1 MAKLT
6 AKKDVSFLTLLCA
19 AVYFVSYVSRI
30 NLGAVLV
37 EVVNSGFADKKTA
50 ALALTVC
57 SVTYGAGQLISG
69 YLGDK
74 FKPQNIIFIGF
85 FITAAMNVCVAVAGR
100 GALLVGIW
108 AVNGFA
114 QALMWPPLVKILSAR
129 LDSDA
134 YKKACVKV
142 SWGSSF
148 GTVAVYLCAPV
159 VIKALS
165 VRAVFV
171 VSGLLA
177 FAMAFV
183 WKCIFEKYKPF
194 NTACG
199 ESVATKVSEPTGET
213 VKFDVFSATL
223 LAFIMFAIVLQGA
236 LRDGVTNWTPSYISD
251 MFKLDSSVS
260 ILTGVIL
267 PVFSVVSFSVTSF
280 INRKLIKNEM
290 LCSAAIFGTGAVA
303 ALLLVCIGD
312 KSVILSLLLLALL
325 VGCMHGVNLILVC
338 MVPAHFLK
346 YGKVSF
352 VSGLINSSTYVG
364 AAVSTYAIAVFTD
377 AFGWSK
383 TITLWSVI
391 AVSGALV
398 CLLLCKRW
406 LKFKNDEQSSKA

>member
-1 MAKLT
+1 MSKLIN
-6 AKKDVSFLTLLCA
+6 KKDINFLTLLCA

-57 SVTYGAGQLISG
+57 SITYGAGQLISG

-85 FITAAMNVCVAVAGR
+85 FITAAMNIFVGTLSK
-100 GALLVGIW
+100 GALLVALW

-129 LDSDA
+129 LDDES

-148 GTVAVYLCAPV
+148 GTIAVYLLAPV
-159 VIKALS
+159 IIKFFT
-165 VRAVFV
+165 VRIVFIISGILAV
-171 VSGLLA
+171 
-177 FAMAFV
+177 AMAFI
-183 WKCIFEKYKPF
+183 WKFIFEKHKPF
-194 NTACG
+194 TAIT
-199 ESVATKVSEPTGET
+199 ELKTKKEDVEEKGDKT
-213 VKFDVFSATL
+213 KFNAFAITL
-223 LAFIMFAIVLQGA
+223 LLSIMLAIVLQGA

-267 PVFSVVSFSVTSF
+267 PVFSVISFTVTSF
-280 INRKLIKNEM
+280 INRKFIKSEI
-290 LCSAAIFGTGAVA
+290 LCAGAVFGVGA
-303 ALLLVCIGD
+303 VSALLLVLLGD
-312 KSVILSLLLLALL
+312 KSVVLSLLLLALL

-338 MVPAHFLK
+338 MIPAHFAK

-364 AAVSTYAIAVFTD
+364 AAISTYGIAVFTD
-377 AFGWSK
+377 AFGWVK

-391 AVSGALV
+391 AFAGALI
-398 CLLLCKRW
+398 CLLLGKKW
-406 LKFKNDEQSSKA
+406 DKFKTIR

>member
-1 MAKLT
+1 MSKL
-6 AKKDVSFLTLLCA
+6 ASKKDINFLTLLCA

-37 EVVNSGFADKKTA
+37 EVVNSGFADKKIA

-85 FITAAMNVCVAVAGR
+85 FITAAMNIFVGTLSQ

-114 QALMWPPLVKILSAR
+114 QALIWPPLVKILSAR
-129 LDSDA
+129 LDDEA

-148 GTVAVYLCAPV
+148 GTIAVYLLAPV
-159 VIKALS
+159 IIKFFT
-165 VRAVFV
+165 VRTVFIISGVLAVV
-171 VSGLLA
+171 
-177 FAMAFV
+177 MAFI
-183 WKCIFEKYKPF
+183 WKCVFERYKPF
-194 NTACG
+194 S
-199 ESVATKVSEPTGET
+199 SVVKTEVKEKVTETTGDAP
-213 VKFDVFSATL
+213 KFNAFAITL
-223 LAFIMFAIVLQGA
+223 LLSIMLAIVLQGA

-267 PVFSVVSFSVTSF
+267 PIFSVISFTVTSF
-280 INRKLIKNEM
+280 INRKLIKNEI
-290 LCSAAIFGTGAVA
+290 LCSAAVFSIGAVS
-303 ALLLVCIGD
+303 ALLLVLIGN
-312 KSVILSLLLLALL
+312 KSVIVSLLLLALL

-338 MVPAHFLK
+338 MIPAHFAK

-364 AAVSTYAIAVFTD
+364 AAISTYGIAVFTD
-377 AFGWSK
+377 AFGWVK
-383 TITLWSVI
+383 TIGLWSVI
-391 AVSGALV
+391 AFAGALI
-398 CLLLCKRW
+398 CLMLGKKW
-406 LKFKNDEQSSKA
+406 SKFKVVE